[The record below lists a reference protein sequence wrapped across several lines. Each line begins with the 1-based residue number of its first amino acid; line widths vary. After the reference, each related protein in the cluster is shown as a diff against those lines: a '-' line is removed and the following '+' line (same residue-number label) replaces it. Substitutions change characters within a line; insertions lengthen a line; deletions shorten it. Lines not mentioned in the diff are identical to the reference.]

1 MRFFYTTA
9 NPFERLRVLEEQHE
23 AIAAEVPPFDT
34 NAITIKRLH
43 KDWHNT
49 GDEAAW
55 AEFVARLESNRAWI
69 GGWDGQ
75 AWFNFPLLIGGK
87 AVGAAEE
94 LCPTTLKLLKGI
106 AGVNVA
112 GFALL
117 LPHSKLPVHTDT
129 TGYHYN
135 SAAFNMLLSG
145 SNSTLHVGP
154 EDTHDHKKG
163 VAVIFNSEYP
173 HSARNNGDSN
183 RVILYLDFVLK
194 LGQTTPLPAKEG
206 GSEIHRV

>member
-1 MRFFYTTA
+1 MKLFYTTA
-9 NPFERLRVLEEQHE
+9 SPFERLKVLEDNHE
-23 AIAAEVPPFDT
+23 VIAAEVPPFDT

-49 GDEAAW
+49 GEKESW
-55 AEFVARLESNRAWI
+55 LEFVAKLESNRAWI
-69 GGWDGQ
+69 GGWDEQ
-75 AWFNFPLLIGGK
+75 AWFNFPLVIGGK

-94 LCPTTLKLLKGI
+94 LCPTTVKLLKGI
-106 AGVNVA
+106 EGVNVA

-154 EDTHDHKKG
+154 EDIHDHKKG

-194 LGQTTPLPAKEG
+194 LQTTPLPNVE
-206 GSEIHRV
+206 

>member
-9 NPFERLRVLEEQHE
+9 HPFERLKVLEDNHE
-23 AIAAEVPPFDT
+23 AIAAEVPPL
-34 NAITIKRLH
+34 NKEAITIKRLH

-49 GDEAAW
+49 GGEAW
-55 AEFVARLESNRAWI
+55 VEFMAKLESNREWI
-69 GGWDGQ
+69 GGWDTP
-75 AWFNFPLLIGGK
+75 WFNFPLVINNK

-94 LCPTTLKLLKGI
+94 LCPTAVKLLTGI
-106 AGVNVA
+106 EGINVA

-145 SNSTLHVGP
+145 SNSTLHLGP
-154 EDTHDHKKG
+154 EDAHTHKKG

-173 HSARNNGDSN
+173 HSARNDGDSN

-194 LGQTTPLPAKEG
+194 IDQPSPPPSVEDHCC
-206 GSEIHRV
+206 S